1 MSSRTTVV
9 AALGTAQTLA
19 WASSYYLPAIL
30 VAPIARDL
38 GRPASWVFA
47 AFSGAL
53 VVTAALG
60 PVVGQTIDRRGGRGV
75 LCASNITLALG
86 LALLAAAHG
95 PVGLAAAWMVLGAG
109 MAAGLYDAAYATLTG
124 LYGREARGAI
134 TGITLIAGFAST
146 IGWPLSTVLDAA
158 LGWRGACLAWA
169 ALHLVLGLPL
179 NRFLIPLAPHAAAL
193 PHAAAMPQPVS
204 EPAPPRA
211 MALLAYVFAAVAMVS
226 TGMASHLPRLLQ
238 AVGATSEAAV
248 AAAAL
253 IGPAQVAA
261 RLFEWFVLRRLHP
274 VTSACLATALHP
286 VGAIFLAVF
295 GPPAAAVFAVL
306 HGAGNGMLSLAKGTL
321 PLAVFGPE
329 GYGLRTGQL
338 AALGRCAQA
347 GAPLVFGMALSRGG
361 IGALALSGG
370 LSLTALIALLML
382 GPAPA
387 TAQPLEKRELRLS
400 PSWIRP
406 PPDAPRH
413 GEESKP
419 GE

>member
-1 MSSRTTVV
+1 MRSQTTVV
-9 AALGTAQTLA
+9 TALGTAQTLA

-38 GRPASWVFA
+38 GLPASWVFA

-75 LCASNITLALG
+75 LCTSNITLALG

-124 LYGREARGAI
+124 LYGRKA
-134 TGITLIAGFAST
+134 
-146 IGWPLSTVLDAA
+146 
-158 LGWRGACLAWA
+158 RGACLVWA

-179 NRFLIPLAPHAAAL
+179 NRFLIPLAPAAAAR
-193 PHAAAMPQPVS
+193 PHAAAVPQPVS

-211 MALLAYVFAAVAMVS
+211 MALLTYVFAAVAMVS

-274 VTSACLATALHP
+274 VTSTCLATALHP
-286 VGAIFLAVF
+286 VGAVFLAVF
-295 GPPAAAVFAVL
+295 GPPAAAAFAVL
-306 HGAGNGMLSLAKGTL
+306 HGAGNGMLSIAKGTL
-321 PLAVFGPE
+321 PLAVFGPA

-347 GAPLVFGMALSRGG
+347 GAPLVFGMVLSRGG

-382 GPAPA
+382 RPAPA
-387 TAQPLEKRELRLS
+387 AAQPADFSAAIEAHEHE
-400 PSWIRP
+400 PI
-406 PPDAPRH
+406 
-413 GEESKP
+413 GE
-419 GE
+419 G